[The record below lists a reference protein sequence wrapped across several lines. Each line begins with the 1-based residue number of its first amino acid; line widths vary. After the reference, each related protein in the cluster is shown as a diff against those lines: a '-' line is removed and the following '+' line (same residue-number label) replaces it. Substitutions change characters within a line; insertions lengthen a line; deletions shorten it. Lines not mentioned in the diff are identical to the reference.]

1 MSHVSLRGARL
12 SLARVFAEARRRS
25 TDGVVVSGHHN
36 INRIAPLRQ
45 PLALLLRQPSGRSLA
60 KFRTPF
66 PTVEV
71 VPRIFP
77 GEAPVLR
84 ALEPYVDGVPRCLAD
99 FGDWSLHQYVEG
111 RALSEVVPEGPVG
124 SDRLMALARFFARL
138 AGVGR
143 EALPALPAG
152 WPDSGDSRGFLDW
165 LAEFAD
171 VRVHRPNLS
180 FFGDLFDAVGV
191 PPDAVARFLRTVPPL
206 TPRPYVLL
214 HTDVHRANI
223 VVSPAPDGERL
234 CVIDW
239 ELALYGDPLH
249 DLATHLVRMDYDKAE
264 RETMVLL
271 WAAAM
276 RDAGR
281 PDLCAGLDTD
291 LPVYLGFEY
300 AQSVFP
306 DVMRAAL
313 LLPDRPADR
322 DLTHAAARIH
332 RALRRAREPL
342 RLVDEPP
349 SEGAVIDAL
358 RRWRATATP
367 GPGGDVSAPVPR

>member
-45 PLALLLRQPSGRSLA
+45 PLALLLRQPSGGSLA

-66 PTVEV
+66 PAIEV

-84 ALEPYVDGVPRCLAD
+84 ALERHVDGVPRCLAD

-111 RALSEVVPEGPVG
+111 QALSEAVPEGPVG
-124 SDRLMALARFFARL
+124 RERLLALARFFAQL
-138 AGVGR
+138 AGVRR
-143 EALPALPAG
+143 EELPALPAG
-152 WPDSGDSRGFLDW
+152 WPASGDSRGFLDW

-171 VRVHRPNLS
+171 VRVHQANLPC
-180 FFGDLFDAVGV
+180 FGALFEAVGV
-191 PPDAVARFLRTVPPL
+191 RPGAVGGFLRTVPPL
-206 TPRPYVLL
+206 TPRPYALL

-223 VVSPAPDGERL
+223 VVSPAPGGERL

-249 DLATHLVRMDYDKAE
+249 DLATHLVRMDYDEDE
-264 RETMVLL
+264 RELMVRL
-271 WAAAM
+271 WAGAM
-276 RDAGR
+276 REAER

-322 DLTHAAARIH
+322 DLVLAAARVL
-332 RALRRAREPL
+332 RALERAREPL
-342 RLVDEPP
+342 RLDGPP

-358 RRWRATATP
+358 RRWRATAATER
-367 GPGGDVSAPVPR
+367 GGDVSVPVSR